1 MAPLPPRP
9 AIDLSCDRCDA
20 ALCPDLPEVVA
31 DPDGTASPDTI
42 LALGPEDGR
51 VHAACRAVILDC
63 VRCIERGRRA
73 GVIR

>member
-9 AIDLSCDRCDA
+9 AIDLTCDRCDE
-20 ALCPDLPEVVA
+20 ALCPELPEPVA
-31 DPDGTASPDTI
+31 DPDGTASPDAV

-51 VHAACRAVILDC
+51 VHAACRAVIREC
-63 VRCIERGRRA
+63 TRCIERGRKA